1 MKKAFIPAIVA
12 FGCALFATD
21 SAKAQNGEFV
31 VVSEEVTGYAAPDD
45 SKTHYYTTSSDNWF
59 IKLGAGISVPFVEDK
74 SDNNAETR
82 RQITAAYNFGFG
94 KWFSPYVAWRLD
106 FFGGA
111 AHWNNGNYSKMK
123 YVQGNFDI
131 MWDMFNSISGV
142 NTRRIFSIVPFV
154 GLGGSYSWD
163 INSGAT
169 NGLGRDNKEKTS
181 QWTLPVSAGLQ
192 LRFRLCKYVDF
203 FAEGRASFYGDNWNS
218 CTYGEPVDIN
228 VTAIG
233 GFQFNIGG
241 ADFKSYSHC
250 DYTGYINSL
259 NNQINDLRGALATTS
274 AALAAAEARLPC
286 PEAAEQETVITEPA
300 PLLATV
306 RFNIDSSMI
315 ADREK
320 VNVYNIAQWM
330 KQNPDQSVV
339 IQGYADRDTG
349 TSSYNMALSQ
359 RRAKAVSDMLINEYG
374 ISPDRLSVQANG
386 SDVQPYGENNW
397 NRIVIFSQQ

>member
-1 MKKAFIPAIVA
+1 MKKAFIPATVA
-12 FGCALFATD
+12 FGCALFATI
-21 SAKAQNGEFV
+21 SAKAQNEEFV
-31 VVSEEVTGYAAPDD
+31 VVSEEITGYAAPDD

-74 SDNNAETR
+74 YDKNAETQ

-142 NTRRIFSIVPFV
+142 NTKRVFSIVPFV
-154 GLGGSYSWD
+154 GLGGCYSWD
-163 INSGAT
+163 INSSAT
-169 NGLGRDNKEKTS
+169 NGLGRDNREKTS

-228 VTAIG
+228 ITAIG

-241 ADFKSYSHC
+241 ADFKNYSHC

-259 NNQINDLRGALATTS
+259 NNQVNDLRGALATTS
-274 AALAAAEARLPC
+274 AALAAAEAQLPC
-286 PEAAEQETVITEPA
+286 PEVAEQETVITESA

-315 ADREK
+315 TDREK

-330 KQNPDQSVV
+330 KQNPGQSVV

-374 ISPDRLSVQANG
+374 INPDRLSVQANG